1 MSSIT
6 KPLMLDETGKAIVE
20 ALTQQDM
27 TQQRI
32 SEINTAAGT
41 AKQEIENKKTDS
53 VSAVENKT
61 TECINAITQKGAET
75 LESIPEDYTTLSS
88 DVGSLKGDIG
98 NIKEANREK
107 WLSKIEILPNKDI
120 VYNKLTDA
128 EGTTVV
134 LFPYSLGG
142 VVYDFTEVCETLKR
156 RLHVADDYTNRQ
168 NGNVTDRISVCD
180 NNGTVEIAGTVYTK
194 CAFIFDT
201 ILSVEEIK
209 ARVKIYALGLVED
222 KIKSNLYEKPEVQE
236 QTENLITGKECIL
249 SGVKCSSSGKFVFSY
264 DDSYT
269 TVFCPVKAGDTVTS
283 NCKITIGTMF
293 TIESNFKLSI
303 PTVGI
308 GESATGAKYRSA
320 TIKHDGYFIISFEK
334 NKFALTNSTSTDIDD
349 LWVATKNL
357 DKLYK
362 NGGSKKRVTNDAL
375 QGLYDSAYILP
386 EHTTNYYRGKKIAYI
401 GDSTGAPNTSGGC
414 GEYRKYV
421 NKALGLE
428 EAAWSSP
435 VDIGYNNFSQGGS
448 RMECE
453 SDANQ
458 YDSDGVAKESNGR
471 YSACGDARVN
481 ALPQDCDIICIFMG
495 VNASDHAM
503 EKDTDTSLWSLENSD
518 VTTFIGAYNVCIS
531 KIMYHYGMP
540 AYYDNIDYSN
550 VNVVGDGTNVPQI
563 IVMTPVHSG
572 DTLSD
577 KMDSYQDR
585 LNGHIIWRRKALEYM
600 TGLWGTPYLDTQ
612 RCMMANPFTVPLYYR
627 YVNDTEG
634 YDKIHFNLRGAK
646 QVADGL
652 IGLLRSV
659 EPISENVTIV

>member
-1 MSSIT
+1 MAKT
-6 KPLMLDETGKAIVE
+6 KILNLASFEDV
-20 ALTQQDM
+20 
-27 TQQRI
+27 
-32 SEINTAAGT
+32 
-41 AKQEIENKKTDS
+41 
-53 VSAVENKT
+53 
-61 TECINAITQKGAET
+61 ET
-75 LESIPEDYTTLSS
+75 LKQTTKSQGEEIS
-88 DVGSLKGDIG
+88 QVKGDIG
-98 NIKEANREK
+98 NIKETNREK

-120 VYNKLTDA
+120 VYNQLTDA
-128 EGTTVV
+128 EGTCIV
-134 LFPYSLGG
+134 LFPLSIGG
-142 VVYDFTEVCETLKR
+142 VIYDFTDVCETLKR
-156 RLHVADDYTNRQ
+156 RLYVADDYVARNF
-168 NGNVTDRISVCD
+168 GVITDRIAVCE
-180 NNGTVEIAGTVYTK
+180 NAGTVDLFEVSYSK
-194 CAFIFDT
+194 FAFIFDT
-201 ILSVEEIK
+201 TFSVEEIK
-209 ARVKIYALGLVED
+209 SKIRIYALGLVED
-222 KIKSNLYEKPEVQE
+222 KINPRLYEQPEVQE

-249 SGVKCSSSGKFVFSY
+249 NGIKCSARGSLTFEH
-264 DDSYT
+264 DNEYT
-269 TVFCPVKAGDTVTS
+269 TVFAHAKNGDTVTS
-283 NCKITIGTMF
+283 NIGSFSRETF
-293 TIESNFKLSI
+293 FIDSNLKPRLTGANF
-303 PTVGI
+303 GI
-308 GESATGAKYRSA
+308 GETATGSKYTA
-320 TIKHDGYFIISFEK
+320 TTVNADGFVVISFKTAEFK
-334 NKFALTNSTSTDIDD
+334 LTNSESKNIDD
-349 LWVATKNL
+349 LWIATSNL
-357 DKLYK
+357 DEKYE
-362 NGGSKKRVTNDAL
+362 NGGSRKRVSNRSL
-375 QGLYDSAYILP
+375 QGLYYSAYVTP

-421 NKALGLE
+421 NKAIGLE

-481 ALPQDCDIICIFMG
+481 ALPKDCDIICIFMG

-518 VTTFIGAYNVCIS
+518 VTTFIGAYNVCLS
-531 KIMYHYGMP
+531 KIMYHYGLP
-540 AYYDNIDYSN
+540 AYYADIDYSN

-627 YVNDTEG
+627 YVNDTDG